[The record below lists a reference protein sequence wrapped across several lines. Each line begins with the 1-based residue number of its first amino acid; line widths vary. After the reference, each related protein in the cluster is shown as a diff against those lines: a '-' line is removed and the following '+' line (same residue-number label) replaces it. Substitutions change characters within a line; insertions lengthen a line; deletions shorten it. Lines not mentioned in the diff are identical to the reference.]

1 MIGVL
6 ALILFVLLIM
16 VGGDRGAVAVLALC
30 GNVVVLA
37 VTVILLAN
45 GAPPFLVVFAAA
57 LCISYITL
65 LKQNGNN
72 LKTRSALLAVALIMF
87 ALSICIYVGVWK
99 TGGYGLNEIQMIQED
114 VQLYYTM
121 DIDID
126 MQQIAA
132 GIVILSALGAVMD
145 TALSVTSAVYEVS
158 VHKSELSRSDYFYSG
173 LQVGKDIIGT
183 TVNTLLF
190 AYFGESM
197 MLFAYLQQGKYN
209 LEMIL
214 NSKFLFQGLA
224 MMFVGIIACLLAVP
238 LSAWTVSRMLTKKEE
253 KKNDKSSAV

>member
-6 ALILFVLLIM
+6 ALVLFLLLILI
-16 VGGDRGAVAVLALC
+16 GGDRGAVAVLALC
-30 GNVVVLA
+30 GNIAVLA
-37 VTVILLAN
+37 FTVILLAN
-45 GAPPFLVVFAAA
+45 GAPPFLVIFAAT
-57 LCISYITL
+57 LSISYITL

-72 LKTRSALLAVALIMF
+72 LKTRSALLSVALIMF
-87 ALSICIYVGVWK
+87 ALSICIYLGVWK
-99 TGGYGLNEIQMIQED
+99 TGSGGLNEIQMIQED

-121 DIDID
+121 DIDIH

-158 VHKSELSRSDYFYSG
+158 VHKSGLDRREYFHSG

-190 AYFGESM
+190 AY
-197 MLFAYLQQGKYN
+197 LQQGKYN
-209 LEMIL
+209 LEMVL

-224 MMFVGIIACLLAVP
+224 MMFVGVIACLLAVP
-238 LSAWTVSRMLTKKEE
+238 ISAWTVSQMLTKEE
-253 KKNDKSSAV
+253 EKNDKSSAV

>member
-6 ALILFVLLIM
+6 ALVLFLLLILI
-16 VGGDRGAVAVLALC
+16 GGDRGAVAVLALC
-30 GNVVVLA
+30 GNIAVLA
-37 VTVILLAN
+37 FTVILLAN
-45 GAPPFLVVFAAA
+45 GAPPFLVIFAAT
-57 LCISYITL
+57 LSISYITL

-72 LKTRSALLAVALIMF
+72 LKTRSALLSVALIMF
-87 ALSICIYVGVWK
+87 ALSICIYLGVWK
-99 TGGYGLNEIQMIQED
+99 TGSGGLNEIQMIQED

-121 DIDID
+121 DIDIH

-158 VHKSELSRSDYFYSG
+158 VHKSGLDRREYFHSG

-197 MLFAYLQQGKYN
+197 MMFVYLQQGKYN
-209 LEMIL
+209 LEMVL

-224 MMFVGIIACLLAVP
+224 MMFVGVIACLLAVP
-238 LSAWTVSRMLTKKEE
+238 ISAWTVSQMLTKEE
-253 KKNDKSSAV
+253 EKNDKSSAV

>member
-6 ALILFVLLIM
+6 ALVLFLLLILI
-16 VGGDRGAVAVLALC
+16 GGDRGAIAVLALC
-30 GNVVVLA
+30 GNITVL
-37 VTVILLAN
+37 VFTVILLAN
-45 GAPPFLVVFAAA
+45 GAPPFLVIFAAT
-57 LCISYITL
+57 LSISYITL

-72 LKTRSALLAVALIMF
+72 LKTRSALLSVALIMF
-87 ALSICIYVGVWK
+87 ALSICIYLGVWK
-99 TGGYGLNEIQMIQED
+99 TGSGGLNEIQMIQED

-121 DIDID
+121 DIDIH

-132 GIVILSALGAVMD
+132 GVVILSALGAVMD
-145 TALSVTSAVYEVS
+145 TALSVTSAVYEGALR
-158 VHKSELSRSDYFYSG
+158 KSGLDRREYFRSG

-197 MLFAYLQQGKYN
+197 MMFAYLQQGKYN
-209 LEMIL
+209 LEMVL

-224 MMFVGIIACLLAVP
+224 MMFVGIIACLLVVP
-238 LSAWTVSRMLTKKEE
+238 LSAWTVSQMLTKEE
-253 KKNDKSSAV
+253 EKNDKSSAV

>member
-6 ALILFVLLIM
+6 ALILFVLLIV

-30 GNVVVLA
+30 GNIAVLA

-45 GAPPFLVVFAAA
+45 GVPPFLVIFTAA
-57 LCISYITL
+57 LSISYITL

-87 ALSICIYVGVWK
+87 VLSICIYVGVWK
-99 TGGYGLNEIQMIQED
+99 TGGCGLNEIQMIQED

-126 MQQIAA
+126 MQQIAT

-158 VHKSELSRSDYFYSG
+158 VHKSELGRSDYFHSG

-224 MMFVGIIACLLAVP
+224 MMFVGVIACLLAVP
-238 LSAWTVSRMLTKKEE
+238 LSAWTVSRMLTKEEE